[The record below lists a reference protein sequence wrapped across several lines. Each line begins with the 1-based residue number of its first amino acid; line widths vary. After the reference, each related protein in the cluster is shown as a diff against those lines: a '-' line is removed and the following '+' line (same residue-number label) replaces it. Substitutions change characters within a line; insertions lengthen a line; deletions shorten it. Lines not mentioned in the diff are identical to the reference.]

1 MFLFQLMTKYL
12 WHICSRDQHHTN
24 YDSLW
29 IEWKAN
35 ILFTIPC
42 NWLEI
47 NSVILLC
54 YNSFIFTGYGYV
66 LISFAFPFLL
76 FYWSVKCLNLGRCI
90 IYMPRIDLWAV
101 DKVHSQTEDTMLNMD
116 TSDLASSTTNHT
128 RKCSEIWNA
137 LVEQMDSLLA
147 SVSISVLVRLI
158 YTIHTTCFFVAFC
171 AWTRSLPFL

>member
-1 MFLFQLMTKYL
+1 MDWL
-12 WHICSRDQHHTN
+12 
-24 YDSLW
+24 
-29 IEWKAN
+29 KAN
-35 ILFTIPC
+35 LLFTIPY

-47 NSVILLC
+47 NSVYYCVTIHLFSLDMGMYWYLLH
-54 YNSFIFTGYGYV
+54 
-66 LISFAFPFLL
+66 FLF

-116 TSDLASSTTNHT
+116 TSDLASSTINHT
-128 RKCSEIWNA
+128 RKCSEAWNA

-171 AWTRSLPFL
+171 AWFRSLPFL